1 MLLPLIAVATM
12 MAASGPDSLVYHGRA
27 GRINAR
33 PTRITVAPSID
44 GRLDEA
50 EWQTAALLTGFS
62 EYTPVDKLPAEDST
76 EVRVMYTDHDL
87 YIGIRALEKHGPVN
101 ASLADRDKV
110 LANDYVRLDIDTF
123 DDKRRALVFMV
134 NPLGVQADG
143 ILSETGTGGDA
154 QLDLNPDFV
163 FHSRGR
169 VTNDGYEVEL
179 RIPFKSLRYQSK
191 QEQQWGFQVVR
202 AVQHSGHR
210 QTWTMTARGAQS
222 FLAQAGLLVG
232 LTGLRRGLVM
242 DVTPVVTSRVAGADD
257 GTTGRWAYQADTP
270 EFGGTVRW
278 GITENLTLNAT
289 ANPDFSQ
296 VEADAGQIQYDP
308 RQALFFA
315 EKRPFFLEANENFAI
330 GNSLIYTR
338 AIAAPVAAAKLSGKV
353 SGINVGFL
361 SAVDDRARSTADHNP
376 VFNILRLRRD
386 VAERSNVGLVY
397 TDRVDGDNYN
407 RVAGMDT
414 RLVRGAYT
422 LSAQYAASFSREGQF
437 GATAAP
443 LFDIRLGRSG
453 RDWGFNSVLSGI
465 HPDFVA
471 ASGFISRTGVARAS
485 VTPRRS
491 WYGKPGAWLEQY
503 SLSNY
508 NAGIWDYDRFRDGT
522 IPNDIQ
528 LHLIGSAQLRGGWYV
543 QVQPWIESF
552 KYPAELYRNFYI
564 AQQTTAGVDTV
575 PYVGTDRIS
584 NYGGQLTVNT
594 PQFKKFSGSA
604 NITLGRDVNFA
615 EWAEGW
621 ILFTDL
627 SAQWRPTEKLRVDGN
642 YVEQRFHRV
651 TDRSLVTLRQ
661 IPRVK
666 VEYQISRPV
675 FVRMVSQYDA
685 TRRDA
690 LRDDSRTNAP
700 ILQRRVDGTYAPVPA
715 ISRGSL
721 RSDWLFSYQPN
732 PGTVVFAG
740 YGNSLSNQLHAYSAR
755 GLEKTS
761 DEFFVKV
768 SYLFRL

>member
-1 MLLPLIAVATM
+1 
-12 MAASGPDSLVYHGRA
+12 
-27 GRINAR
+27 
-33 PTRITVAPSID
+33 
-44 GRLDEA
+44 
-50 EWQTAALLTGFS
+50 
-62 EYTPVDKLPAEDST
+62 
-76 EVRVMYTDHDL
+76 MYTDHDL
-87 YIGIRALEKHGPVN
+87 YIGIRAFEKHGPVN

-143 ILSETGTGGDA
+143 ILSETGTGGEA

-163 FHSRGR
+163 FQSKGR
-169 VTNDGYEVEL
+169 VTDDGYEVEL

-191 QEQQWGFQVVR
+191 EAQQWGFQVVR

-242 DVTPVVTSRVAGADD
+242 DVTPVVTSRVIGADD
-257 GTTGRWAYQADTP
+257 GASGRWSYKADTP
-270 EFGGTVRW
+270 EFGGNVRW
-278 GITENLTLNAT
+278 GVTENLTLNAT

-296 VEADAGQIQYDP
+296 VESDAGQIQYDP

-315 EKRPFFLEANENFAI
+315 EKRPFFLEANENFAV

-353 SGINVGFL
+353 SGMNIGFL
-361 SAVDDRARSTADHNP
+361 SAVDDRAYSATGVHNP

-386 VAERSNVGLVY
+386 VGGRSNIGVVY
-397 TDRVDGDNYN
+397 TDRVEGDNYN
-407 RVAGMDT
+407 RVAGVDT

-422 LSAQYAASFSREGQF
+422 LNAQYAASFSRAGGF
-437 GATAAP
+437 SASAAP
-443 LFDIRLGRSG
+443 LFDLRLGRSG
-453 RDWGFNSVLSGI
+453 RDWGFNSALSGI
-465 HPDFVA
+465 HPEFVA
-471 ASGFISRTGVARAS
+471 ASGFIGRTGVARAS
-485 VTPRRS
+485 ITPRKS

-508 NAGIWDYDRFRDGT
+508 NAGTWDYDRFRAGT
-522 IPNDIQ
+522 VPNDIQ
-528 LHLIGSAQLRGGWYV
+528 FHLIASAQLRGGWNV

-552 KYPAELYRNFYI
+552 KYPAQLYRNFYLVE
-564 AQQTTAGVDTV
+564 QTSAGVDTV

-584 NYGGQLTVNT
+584 NYGGQLTFNT
-594 PQFKKFSGSA
+594 PQFKNFSGAA

-642 YVEQRFHRV
+642 YVEQRFNRV

-675 FVRMVSQYDA
+675 FVRVVSQYDA

-700 ILQRRVDGTYAPVPA
+700 IIQRRADGTYALVPA

-721 RSDWLFSYQPN
+721 RADWLFSYQPN

-740 YGNSLSNQLHAYSAR
+740 YGNVLNNPFDAYGAR
-755 GLEKTS
+755 GLQKTS
-761 DEFFVKV
+761 DGFFVKV